1 VCLRVQ
7 GWVESGEGWFLVVEG
22 TTIDESRVGI
32 TMLLEGSYL
41 WLSK

>member
-22 TTIDESRVGI
+22 TTIESRVGI